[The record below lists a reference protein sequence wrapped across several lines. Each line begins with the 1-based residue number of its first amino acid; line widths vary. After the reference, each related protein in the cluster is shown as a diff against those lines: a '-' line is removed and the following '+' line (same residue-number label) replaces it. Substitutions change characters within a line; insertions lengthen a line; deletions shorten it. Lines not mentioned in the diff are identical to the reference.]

1 MSLLIGASL
10 SLSLTLIFFDTQ
22 FIMKK
27 YSLLFLFVFLSF
39 SFTHSQDIVVTGQL
53 IGEDIDEFLPYA
65 TISVSNDASQSETLQ
80 KFATDDKGFFTS
92 KMKPGSY
99 FLSFEYV
106 GKRTLVQEVNIT
118 AENEKT
124 DLGKIMLEESS
135 TQLDE
140 LSVVAQTPLVK
151 VEIDKL
157 TYNLKDDPESA
168 TSNLLDMLR
177 KVPLITV
184 DADDNVQLKGGSNFK
199 IYLNGKP
206 SNMLASNPTQVLKSM
221 PANSIKDIEVIT
233 DPGAKY
239 DAEGVGGIINI
250 ITDERVDDGYVGS
263 VGAGVD
269 SQGGYNG
276 SGYLT
281 LKYGKFGFTGNVNHY
296 VFKSPES
303 ESRFERRDFSVDPE
317 SVLTQNGLSGFDGK
331 GNSVSAL
338 VSYEM
343 DSLNLF
349 SLSLNGYQGKGTN
362 TTNTGVNSTGRFAY
376 DYDRISENSNDRGGM
391 DFSADYQRS
400 FKKKGELLTVSYR
413 FGSSPNNSD
422 GFTETRNITGT
433 PILRPQDYKM
443 RNHNEAEGKE
453 HTGQIDYVNPLMD
466 NHNIEAGLKYIYRDN
481 SSFGNN
487 MYLDT
492 TSNTWLVDDSRKNDF
507 QHDQYIASGYASY
520 GFKKD
525 KFGLKAGVR
534 AEQTSQNI
542 NFISQNDSVVK
553 TDFFDMVPSL
563 ALSYQMSMT
572 QTLRLGYNMR
582 VYRPGIRYLNPYIN
596 NIDPLNISYGNPS
609 LNAEKNHNISLN
621 YGSFSQKLNLNAS
634 VNYSLTNNSIQSYQF
649 VEDGVNNSTYGNIG
663 KSQSIGLN
671 GYVRWA
677 PIKELSIFVNGSGD
691 YMDIKNNENSSL
703 QNNGF
708 SFRAFSGV
716 TYTFPYDV
724 RLSVNGGYFG
734 SRIMLQTEMDPFYY
748 MSFGLTKSFLNK
760 TLDVA
765 IRGNNPF
772 QKYMDHQSYTT
783 GDNFTQSS
791 LNRRPAR
798 TISLNV
804 TFRFGDL
811 KSSIKRVQRGISNE
825 DIKTGESESESQGV
839 PQQGEG
845 I

>member
-1 MSLLIGASL
+1 
-10 SLSLTLIFFDTQ
+10 
-22 FIMKK
+22 MKK
-27 YSLLFLFVFLSF
+27 YLLSF
-39 SFTHSQDIVVTGQL
+39 MLLLLSISFVQSQDVVVKGQL
-53 IGEDIDEFLPYA
+53 LGEEANEFLPFA
-65 TISVSNDASQSETLQ
+65 TISVSKDADQKNAVQ
-80 KFATDDKGFFTS
+80 KFATDDKGFFSS
-92 KMKPGSY
+92 KLKPGNY
-99 FLSFEYV
+99 FLAFQYV
-106 GKRTLVQEVNIT
+106 GKTTLVREVNLS
-118 AENEKT
+118 ADKKEV
-124 DLGKIMLEESS
+124 DLGKIVVEESS

-140 LSVVAQTPLVK
+140 VSVVAQTPLVK

-221 PANSIKDIEVIT
+221 PANSIKDVEVIT

-250 ITDERVDDGYVGS
+250 ITDKRVDDGYVGS

-269 SQGGYNG
+269 SRGGYNG
-276 SGYLT
+276 NGYIT

-296 VFKSPES
+296 KYLSPES
-303 ESRFERRDFSVDPE
+303 ESTFLRRDTSGERE
-317 SVLTQNGLSGFDGK
+317 STLSQNGLSGSEGS
-331 GNSVSAL
+331 GNNMSGM

-349 SLSLNGYQGKGTN
+349 SVSLNGYQGKGTN
-362 TTNTGVNSTGRFAY
+362 TTNTDVNSIGRFAY
-376 DYDRISENSNDRGGM
+376 NYDRISESTNEYGSI

-422 GFTETRNITGT
+422 GTTNTLNVTGT
-433 PILRPQDYKM
+433 PILRPQDYFM
-443 RNHNEAEGKE
+443 INHNEADGKE
-453 HTGQIDYVNPLMD
+453 HTGQIDYVNPITE
-466 NHNIEAGLKYIYRDN
+466 NHSIEAGLKYIYRDN
-481 SSFGNN
+481 SSIGNN

-492 TSNTWLVDDSRKNDF
+492 TKNEWLPDVARKNDF

-525 KFGLKAGVR
+525 KFGLKAGLR
-534 AEQTSQNI
+534 AEQTNQEI
-542 NFISQNDSVVK
+542 NFISQNSPIVK
-553 TDFFDMVPSL
+553 TNFFDVVPSL

-572 QTLRLGYNMR
+572 QTFRLGYNMR
-582 VYRPGIRYLNPYIN
+582 VYRPGIWYLNPYIN
-596 NIDPLNISYGNPS
+596 NIDPLNISYGNPD
-609 LNAEKNHNISLN
+609 LEAEKNHNISAN

-634 VNYSLTNNSIQSYQF
+634 LNYSVTNNSIQSFQF

-671 GYVRWA
+671 AYIRWA
-677 PIKELSIFVNGSGD
+677 PVKELSVFINGNTD
-691 YMDIKNNENSSL
+691 YMDIKSTQDETLKNS
-703 QNNGF
+703 GF
-708 SFRAFSGV
+708 SYRAFSGI
-716 TYTFPYDV
+716 TYTFPYDL

-734 SRIMLQTEMDPFYY
+734 NRIMLQTKMDPFYF
-748 MSFGLTKSFLNK
+748 MSFGVSKSFLNK
-760 TLDVA
+760 KLDVA
-765 IRGNNPF
+765 IRGSNPF

-783 GDNFTQSS
+783 GVNFSQES
-791 LNRRPAR
+791 LFRRPAR
-798 TISLNV
+798 SISLNV

-811 KSSIKRVQRGISNE
+811 KSSIKKVQRGISNE
-825 DIKTGESESESQGV
+825 DLKTGG
-839 PQQGEG
+839 GETQPAEG
-845 I
+845 M